1 MGVVLK
7 HVLMTSAANLKPSA
21 MTTHAR
27 QDLCEC
33 LIRHAEQLLALRDS
47 VVLRK
52 QNVKTSH
59 AAEDSCSNLVT
70 TTMMMIMM
78 TVVKTS
84 MVVGPQSAPRGSAVR
99 RRQHVKTINAQW
111 AT

>member
-1 MGVVLK
+1 MGVVLT
-7 HVLMTSAANLKPSA
+7 HVLMNSAANLKPSA

-27 QDLCEC
+27 QDLCGC
-33 LIRHAEQLLALRDS
+33 LIRHAEQLLALHDS
-47 VVLRK
+47 VVPRK
-52 QNVKTSH
+52 QNVKTSLV
-59 AAEDSCSNLVT
+59 AEDSCSNLVT

-78 TVVKTS
+78 TVVRTS

-99 RRQHVKTINAQW
+99 RRQHVQTINAQW